1 MKHLKQQQK
10 LWQWIWAISNP
21 SMSLPCPRGIM
32 ATNSSDTLL
41 QLFLGTCTFESCRSS
56 FLGVAT
62 GHQLDT
68 AKPSWNYLVPHSSIY
83 SKINRWKHCHACS
96 TFISCSCSYSYLC
109 LCINVEALFL
119 GWFEWHTYPYIP
131 NILALTINTKIQLV
145 QACPPG
151 WKSEER
157 YLGGCQ
163 LCGVKF
169 IVDGPSKTIWLWHSA
184 VK

>member
-1 MKHLKQQQK
+1 M
-10 LWQWIWAISNP
+10 
-21 SMSLPCPRGIM
+21 
-32 ATNSSDTLL
+32 
-41 QLFLGTCTFESCRSS
+41 
-56 FLGVAT
+56 
-62 GHQLDT
+62 
-68 AKPSWNYLVPHSSIY
+68 PHSSIY

-145 QACPPG
+145 QAFPPG

-169 IVDGPSKTIWLWHSA
+169 IVDGTIKNHLIMALGGQIIPMQTDWPWLFEYIDNICCWAIFSLFLRRLNPAPA
-184 VK
+184 VLRKSRTSIYPNYKNYCN